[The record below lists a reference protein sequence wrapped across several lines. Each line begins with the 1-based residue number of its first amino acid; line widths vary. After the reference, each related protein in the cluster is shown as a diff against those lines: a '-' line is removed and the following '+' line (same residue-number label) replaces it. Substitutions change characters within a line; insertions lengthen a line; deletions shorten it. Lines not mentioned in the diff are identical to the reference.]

1 MFTDTHAHLDYSD
14 YSSDLDEVI
23 RRASEAGVSKVI
35 TIGIGRDS
43 IPRSLALCERHP
55 GVYAAVGV
63 HPTALDALNLD
74 EWELLEQAARHPKV
88 VAIGETG
95 LDYHHLPSEKEP
107 DRSDLDEPYKK
118 KQHDYFLRHLELA
131 REMNKPVVV
140 HCRDAYPDTLKVLK
154 EFGRFREHPG
164 VMHCFA
170 SDSAT
175 AKEVFTLNYV
185 ISTGG
190 VLTFKNAP
198 VLRAVIAET
207 PHDKLLLETDCP
219 YLAPMPHRGKR
230 NEPGYTRLVAE
241 KLAEVWGVPLE
252 EVSRVT
258 EANVKRVFGI

>member
-1 MFTDTHAHLDYSD
+1 MFTDTHAHLDYPD

-43 IPRSLALCERHP
+43 IPRTLALCDKYP
-55 GVYAAVGV
+55 NVYAAVGV
-63 HPTALDALNLD
+63 HPTALDALELS
-74 EWELLEQAARHPKV
+74 EWDLLEKAARHPKV

-95 LDYHHLPSEKEP
+95 LDYHRLPAEGV
-107 DRSDLDEPYKK
+107 DAYKQM
-118 KQHDYFLRHLELA
+118 QHDYFLRQLELA
-131 REMNKPVVV
+131 KRVQKPVVV

-170 SDSAT
+170 SDPAT
-175 AKEVFTLNYV
+175 AKEVFTLHYV

-198 VLRAVIAET
+198 ALRALIAEC
-207 PHDKLLLETDCP
+207 PRDKLLLETDCP
-219 YLAPMPHRGKR
+219 YLAPHPHRGKR

-241 KLAEVWGVPLE
+241 KLAEVWNCSLE
-252 EVSRVT
+252 EVSKVT
-258 EANVKRVFGI
+258 EENVKRVFGI